1 MRYSLFF
8 GAALAASVSTV
19 SAEAGCTN
27 DGGNWYC
34 SAVNMITYSG
44 FSTSGTYDLVTSMSS
59 GQCGSEKHEYSG
71 PFGPLGEELSAHFRG
86 PMKFYSMAVY
96 NKGSEKPK
104 RELKP
109 SIHERRHGHSHQRFH
124 EKRAVGDTV
133 VATINGQVVSWI
145 NEYGGG
151 GGGAPAAPT
160 PAPGAPG
167 MKDPQVKSNGYK
179 GGDKPK
185 DSKPHA
191 PVNAGPGQWGRVAY
205 FNTDTKEA
213 EGLSFLNN
221 DGGWDKGVDQSFGAA
236 LKALGLD
243 DDFFGMSDSP
253 NFPKDP
259 TIPDGKELIVMSDKK
274 CENGDCGFTRPGAAA
289 FHGFG
294 GEDKIFL
301 FRLSMPLTGT
311 RGSSIYDP
319 KDMPALW
326 LLNAKIPLTSQY
338 PMNPGCS
345 CWKSGCGEF
354 DVLEVLA
361 PGDMRCKSTY
371 HTEQSKSGGSSY
383 YFDRPEDPVTV
394 AVVFNGDNGTLYVK
408 VLKAG
413 FDNFPE
419 TLGPRDVEKLCADD
433 GKSNNFALAS

>member
-19 SAEAGCTN
+19 SAEAGCQN

-34 SAVNMITYSG
+34 SAVDLITYSG
-44 FSTSGTYDLVTSMSS
+44 FATSGTYNLVNSMS
-59 GQCGSEKHEYSG
+59 GGKCGSVRHEFSG
-71 PFGPLGEELSAHFRG
+71 KFGPLSEELSMHFRG
-86 PMKFYSMAVY
+86 PMNLYSLAVY
-96 NKGSEKPK
+96 NRGSGKPK

-124 EKRAVGDTV
+124 EKRAIGDTV
-133 VATINGQVVSWI
+133 VATIDGQVVSWA
-145 NEYGGG
+145 NAY
-151 GGGAPAAPT
+151 GGGAPAPT
-160 PAPGAPG
+160 PAPGA
-167 MKDPQVKSNGYK
+167 KDPQVKSSNGGGSK

-191 PVNAGPGQWGRVAY
+191 PVKAGAGQWGRVAF
-205 FNTDTKEA
+205 FNTDSQDA
-213 EGLSFLNN
+213 QGVSFLNN
-221 DGGWDKGVDQSFGAA
+221 DGGWDAGVDQSFGAA

-243 DDFFGMSDSP
+243 DSFFGISSKP
-253 NFPKDP
+253 NFPKDS
-259 TIPDGKELIVMSDKK
+259 TIPDGEEMIIMSDKK

-294 GEDKIFL
+294 GEEKIFL
-301 FRLSMPLTGT
+301 FRVSMPYTGNKGT
-311 RGSSIYDP
+311 TIYDP
-319 KDMPALW
+319 KDMPAIW

-338 PMNPGCS
+338 PMNPDCS

-361 PGDMRCKSTY
+361 PGDGRCKSTY

-383 YFDRPEDPVTV
+383 YFDRPEEPVTV
-394 AVVFNGDNGTLYVK
+394 AVVFNGEDSTLYVK
-408 VLKAG
+408 VLK
-413 FDNFPE
+413 NMEHFPE
-419 TLGPRDVEKLCADD
+419 TLSHEDIKKLCADN